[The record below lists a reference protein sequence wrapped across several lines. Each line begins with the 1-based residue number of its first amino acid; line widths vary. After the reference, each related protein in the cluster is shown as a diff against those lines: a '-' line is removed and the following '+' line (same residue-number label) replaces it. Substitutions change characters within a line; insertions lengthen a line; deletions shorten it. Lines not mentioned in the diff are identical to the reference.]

1 VIHFLNIMHL
11 NHIETASRTSVS
23 VFRSADNATCKSKSI
38 TRVAQTAGKGGCER
52 KAHSRGVS
60 RRVASANA
68 ALPFVN
74 WFGGKRRL
82 LAEIQPRMPLEFR
95 NYWEPFV
102 GGGAM
107 FWALQERDARVGRER
122 GYHLSDMNAE
132 LINAYRAVAE
142 NPDPLIHE
150 LASHAALHQANP
162 AFPFKRVPGRKCP
175 RTANREGYY
184 FTARAKR
191 NYDASQGYHLHS
203 VDAAARWIYLM
214 RACFNGCHK
223 LNAAGEFVT
232 GPGDGAA
239 DMVREQRMRAC
250 SQALAGV
257 ELRVGGYQQVLPG
270 EGDFVYLDP
279 PYDPL
284 NPDGF
289 TSYMP
294 EPFEWPEQQQLAEFV
309 QWLRDERGAHVAV
322 SNHATPRILELYKR
336 AGLRCYVFAARRT
349 CGGAGRNG
357 SVAEVLATTYQQRPC
372 AHAARTLPRQTPRA
386 TRTTSPRG
394 TRATQRKT
402 SCERAA

>member
-1 VIHFLNIMHL
+1 MKN

-38 TRVAQTAGKGGCER
+38 TSGARTAGKRACER
-52 KAHSRGVS
+52 KVHNRG
-60 RRVASANA
+60 ASGGGVRGSA

-82 LAEIQPRMPLEFR
+82 LREIVPRMPLAFGD
-95 NYWEPFV
+95 YWEPFV

-107 FWALQERDARVGRER
+107 FWAQQERDALAGVER
-122 GYHLSDMNAE
+122 GYHLSDTNTE
-132 LINAYRAVAE
+132 LINVYRAVAE
-142 NPDPLIHE
+142 NPEPLIRK
-150 LASHAALHQANP
+150 LAGHAALHHAKP
-162 AFPFKRVPGRKCP
+162 AFPFKRVPGRKCR
-175 RTANREGYY
+175 RTANRDGYY
-184 FTARAKR
+184 FVARAER
-191 NYDASQGYHLHS
+191 NHAARAGRQLHG

-214 RACFNGCHK
+214 QACFNGRHQ

-239 DMVREQRMRAC
+239 DLVREQRMRAC

-257 ELRVGGYQQVLPG
+257 ELRAGGYQQVLPD

-294 EPFEWPEQQQLAEFV
+294 EPFEWPEQQELAEFV

-322 SNHATPRILELYKR
+322 SNHATPRVLELYKR
-336 AGLRCYVFAARRT
+336 AGLRCYVFEARRT
-349 CGGAGRNG
+349 CAGAGRKEP
-357 SVAEVLATTYQQRPC
+357 VREVLATTYQPRPC
-372 AHAARTLPRQTPRA
+372 AHEAPTRARRTPA
-386 TRTTSPRG
+386 SKRTTCPRG
-394 TRATQRKT
+394 TRTTQRKA
-402 SCERAA
+402 SCRRAA

>member
-1 VIHFLNIMHL
+1 MKT

-38 TRVAQTAGKGGCER
+38 TRMAQTAEKGGCDC

-60 RRVASANA
+60 RRVASASA

-142 NPDPLIHE
+142 NPEELIRE
-150 LASHAALHQANP
+150 LAGHAALHQASP
-162 AFPFKRVPGRKCP
+162 AFPFKRVPGRKCR
-175 RTANREGYY
+175 RTANRDGYY
-184 FTARAKR
+184 FAARAER
-191 NYDASQGYHLHS
+191 NFDASQGCHLDG

-214 RACFNGCHK
+214 RACFNGRHE
-223 LNAAGEFVT
+223 LNAAGAFVT

-239 DMVREQRMRAC
+239 DMVRVQRMRAC
-250 SQALAGV
+250 SQALQGVGLRAGAY
-257 ELRVGGYQQVLPG
+257 RQILPG

-284 NPDGF
+284 TPKSF
-289 TSYMP
+289 TRYTRD
-294 EPFEWPEQQQLAEFV
+294 EYGWPEQQELAEFV
-309 QWLRDERGAHVAV
+309 RWLRDERGAHVAV
-322 SNHATPRILELYKR
+322 SNHATPRVLELYKR
-336 AGLRCYVFAARRT
+336 AGLHCYEFAVTRT
-349 CGGAGRNG
+349 CGGAGRMNG
-357 SVAEVLATTYQQRPC
+357 AVREVLATTYQPRPC
-372 AHAARTLPRQTPRA
+372 AHEARTLPRRTPA
-386 TRTTSPRG
+386 PTRTKCPRG
-394 TRATQRKT
+394 TRTTQRKT
-402 SCERAA
+402 GPRRTA